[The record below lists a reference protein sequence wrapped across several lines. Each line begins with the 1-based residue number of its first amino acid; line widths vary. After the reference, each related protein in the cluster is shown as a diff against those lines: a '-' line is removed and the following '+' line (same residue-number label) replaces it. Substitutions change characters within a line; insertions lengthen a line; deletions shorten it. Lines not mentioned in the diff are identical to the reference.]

1 MGAGKTES
9 AISKMKEDKQSNYIF
24 ITPYLDEVDRI
35 KSCCTERNFVS
46 PINKGD
52 GKLGNLHYLLGKSE
66 NIASTHA
73 LFKDY
78 TDYTLELI
86 RNGDYKLILDEVFDV
101 VEKIDIHK
109 DDLKLLIDDG
119 IIEVKD
125 GYVKWL
131 DDEYDGN
138 FKYLKP
144 MAKSGNIIIHEDY
157 LMLWTFPI
165 EAFEAFQEVTVLAY
179 LFDAQIQKYYY
190 DLNGV
195 EIEKIGTCKDENG
208 YRFIDKT
215 EMPEYT
221 KSLINKIHI
230 LEDDKLNTV
239 GDNSYSLSV
248 SWFKRETK
256 VKGKPLLKKI
266 KNNLQ
271 NVFTNKYKTNA
282 NYNMWTTFKDYKS
295 YLSGKGYTSGFLS
308 YNIRATNEYRH
319 KTHLAYCC
327 NVYFNPHLKN
337 FFVDKGVDV
346 KEDEYALSELIQWIW
361 RSAIRS
367 GQEIWIYIPSKRMRE
382 LLNDWLLSLN
392 N

>member
-125 GYVKWL
+125 G
-131 DDEYDGN
+131 
-138 FKYLKP
+138 
-144 MAKSGNIIIHEDY
+144 
-157 LMLWTFPI
+157 
-165 EAFEAFQEVTVLAY
+165 
-179 LFDAQIQKYYY
+179 
-190 DLNGV
+190 
-195 EIEKIGTCKDENG
+195 
-208 YRFIDKT
+208 
-215 EMPEYT
+215 
-221 KSLINKIHI
+221 
-230 LEDDKLNTV
+230 
-239 GDNSYSLSV
+239 
-248 SWFKRETK
+248 
-256 VKGKPLLKKI
+256 
-266 KNNLQ
+266 
-271 NVFTNKYKTNA
+271 
-282 NYNMWTTFKDYKS
+282 
-295 YLSGKGYTSGFLS
+295 
-308 YNIRATNEYRH
+308 
-319 KTHLAYCC
+319 
-327 NVYFNPHLKN
+327 
-337 FFVDKGVDV
+337 
-346 KEDEYALSELIQWIW
+346 
-361 RSAIRS
+361 
-367 GQEIWIYIPSKRMRE
+367 
-382 LLNDWLLSLN
+382 
-392 N
+392 